1 MEVVL
6 PEIMATL
13 QAASADVKMKALFVI
28 QNIMGHVKRKEASS
42 IAVQHAEELLPLFVD
57 VSEAAVG
64 GRALAGA
71 LCSAS
76 ASGPAVWAALALAPG
91 PPPPSLLLGLLPG
104 RETAVGP
111 RRALCPA
118 SAPRSWLPALHASS
132 AACAR
137 PARPGPHAR
146 CRKVEACRRCVP
158 WRRCEGGPASSC

>member
-1 MEVVL
+1 MRVVL

-13 QAASADVKMKALFVI
+13 QDASPDIKMKALSAI
-28 QNIMGHVKRKEASS
+28 QNILGSVKRKEASA

-71 LCSAS
+71 LCNAT
-76 ASGPAVWAALALAPG
+76 ASGPAVWAAFALGPLPSSLLPG
-91 PPPPSLLLGLLPG
+91 LLLGRG
-104 RETAVGP
+104 TAVGP

-132 AACAR
+132 AACT
-137 PARPGPHAR
+137 RPGQAWSPR
-146 CRKVEACRRCVP
+146 TVQ
-158 WRRCEGGPASSC
+158 EGGGLQALRAMEAV

>member
-1 MEVVL
+1 MPRAVIPCITQRNLRFLQARKMEVVL

-76 ASGPAVWAALALAPG
+76 ASGPAVWAALALALG
-91 PPPPSLLLGLLPG
+91 PLPPSLLPG
-104 RETAVGP
+104 RGTAVGP

-118 SAPRSWLPALHASS
+118 SD
-132 AACAR
+132 
-137 PARPGPHAR
+137 
-146 CRKVEACRRCVP
+146 RKSVV
-158 WRRCEGGPASSC
+158 

>member
-76 ASGPAVWAALALAPG
+76 ASGPAVWAALALALG
-91 PPPPSLLLGLLPG
+91 PLPPSLLPG
-104 RETAVGP
+104 RGTAVGP

-146 CRKVEACRRCVP
+146 CRKVEACRHCVP